1 MGDVVRY
8 LTHPQVTIDANGG
21 QRSGAQT
28 ISWSRRMYARRFIS
42 RGQAQRVAK
51 ALRNRSAFRHVM
63 HKRSTT
69 IT

>member
-1 MGDVVRY
+1 MHEGW
-8 LTHPQVTIDANGG
+8 HGVTFAFGG

-42 RGQAQRVAK
+42 GGQAQRVAK